1 MEPSGIAANVA
12 ADIIGTKTL
21 ALFDQM
27 NRIKREG
34 DAARGLCDRFE
45 PITSQ
50 LVLTVNRKQ
59 DHNTVRGYPQS
70 TSKLVIFQNCNSD
83 AETFTCWRA

>member
-1 MEPSGIAANVA
+1 MIVARGA
-12 ADIIGTKTL
+12 ADITGAMTL

-50 LVLTVNRKQ
+50 PVLTVNRKQ

-70 TSKLVIFQNCNSD
+70 TPKLV
-83 AETFTCWRA
+83 TFSNL